1 MDHAQGRAFHH
12 HLARAI
18 MHLNYLA
25 GLLPFFE
32 PSIEWDDPTT
42 DHHLRSG
49 RSNPA
54 SRNLHTFVPL
64 PASSTHVGGISWRY
78 SGTHGLEYLRP
89 RTIESH
95 PREEEGHRTVD
106 VTPRNPAPSGGHP
119 SPPALETPK
128 WGTPVPDL
136 PRVTTRTT
144 IPFPVR
150 SKQRSNPIEDP
161 QPKKKQ
167 RSTSAPDSTSHPPPL
182 PIISE
187 IPRTGFN
194 SDDSDEDA
202 ASKAPSA
209 HETSALET
217 GPTSTTTEPS
227 TTHTTPPPETSTPL
241 VLTPNP
247 TIRIIQ
253 PADTARG
260 PGALIRPWTNI
271 EDQELINLKNDT
283 KSRPSWKTIG
293 GRLRRDPQT
302 CKMRWTLLKQMVK
315 NRLLTNQRQ
324 KNDSHRHQKQKG
336 AIVSLVSYIFLMF
349 FFNSRHPVE
358 GLCFDFQL
366 RS

>member
-1 MDHAQGRAFHH
+1 MV
-12 HLARAI
+12 
-18 MHLNYLA
+18 LN
-25 GLLPFFE
+25 PE
-32 PSIEWDDPTT
+32 P
-42 DHHLRSG
+42 
-49 RSNPA
+49 N
-54 SRNLHTFVPL
+54 
-64 PASSTHVGGISWRY
+64 
-78 SGTHGLEYLRP
+78 LRP
-89 RTIESH
+89 LTIESH

-106 VTPRNPAPSGGHP
+106 VTPRNPAPSGGNP
-119 SPPALETPK
+119 STPALETPK
-128 WGTPVPDL
+128 WGTPVPDF

-144 IPFPVR
+144 IPVPVR

-167 RSTSAPDSTSHPPPL
+167 RSTSAPDSTSRPPPL

-187 IPRTGFN
+187 IPQTGFN
-194 SDDSDEDA
+194 SDSDEDA
-202 ASKAPSA
+202 ASRAPSA
-209 HETSALET
+209 HENSVLET

-227 TTHTTPPPETSTPL
+227 TTHTTPPPGTSTPL

-247 TIRIIQ
+247 TIRILQ
-253 PADTARG
+253 PADTARS

-271 EDQELINLKNDT
+271 EYQELINLKNET
-283 KSRPSWKTIG
+283 KSRPSWITIG

-315 NRLLTNQRQ
+315 NRLLTNQTQ